1 MVEVF
6 GDDQDINFGE
16 VDKPLVKWRNVEQ
29 DDKDPD
35 DELLRPT
42 PLDVIAI
49 LGFDPLE
56 LEE

>member
-1 MVEVF
+1 MVEIF
-6 GDDQDINFGE
+6 GDDQDVNFGG
-16 VDKPLVKWRNVEQ
+16 VDKPAVDWRSNNQ
-29 DDKDPD
+29 DDGDPD